1 MENATMTNGD
11 ENARWLKLLSLAVHE
26 FRSPITVVNGYLKMV
41 LNAKD
46 SGLGDQQRRMLEDAA
61 RSCARLTAIVAEMSE
76 LGTLEAANAKFHRTP
91 VDLRGI
97 LSEAAASLP
106 PVPDREIAV
115 TVATADKPAIVSADH
130 ARLKVALASVLTA
143 LRRELVTTTELLVRQ
158 EVRSSDGQSSAWIAI
173 GDADAITTVAAAGP
187 GGLVPFDEWRG
198 GNGLSLVVARRVLN
212 AHGGKIWSLADG
224 TSAKST
230 AAIMLPLSSPQ

>member
-1 MENATMTNGD
+1 MTNGS

-41 LNAKD
+41 LNAKE
-46 SGLGDQQRRMLEDAA
+46 SGLTDQQRRMLEDAA

-76 LGTLEAANAKFHRTP
+76 LGSLEAANAKFHRTQ

-115 TVATADKPAIVSADH
+115 TVATANRPAIITGDSG
-130 ARLKVALASVLTA
+130 RLKVALASVLTA
-143 LRRELVTTTELLVRQ
+143 LRRELVTTRELIVRQ
-158 EVRSSDGQSSAWIAI
+158 DVRSNDGQPTAWIAI
-173 GDADAITTVAAAGP
+173 GDADAITALAAAEP
-187 GGLVPFDEWRG
+187 DGLITFDEWRG
-198 GNGLSLVVARRVLN
+198 GNGLSLVVARRVLT
-212 AHGGKIWSLADG
+212 AHGGMIWSLADG

-230 AAIMLPLSSPQ
+230 AAIMLPLSSLQ